1 MLGLLCKENNDYYR
15 LVHSFVKPMFGRFGR
30 GPGRDGGR
38 GERGFGGRGGR
49 GRGRSRPRDPTPE
62 SSGGE
67 ETEEEV
73 EVETST
79 TTHSHLFIASLYPLR
94 ETFGDVTFQ
103 IMSTGDMV
111 KANRIVLVAA
121 CEHFE
126 TMFTAG
132 FSESTSTV
140 IPIHDASVEAFE
152 LFIKYCYF
160 RDKLFDGLKYLFL
173 DVTLL
178 FEFMKLCDRYNIQS
192 ACEMTSKL
200 VLSRIRRNSTEGIR
214 ILAKAYDADCIVK
227 SWIIEVAALFK
238 HALNLENTDR
248 LSIMKTTLE
257 ESTQHHKDL
266 YIAILE
272 YAAKI

>member
-1 MLGLLCKENNDYYR
+1 
-15 LVHSFVKPMFGRFGR
+15 MFARCG
-30 GPGRDGGR
+30 
-38 GERGFGGRGGR
+38 GGR
-49 GRGRSRPRDPTPE
+49 GRGRGRNGGRGGGRRRPRDPTPE

-103 IMSTGDMV
+103 IMSTGNMV

-126 TMFTAG
+126 TMFSSG

-160 RDKLFDGLKYLFL
+160 RDKLFDGIEYLFL
-173 DVTLL
+173 DLEHQVTLL

-200 VLSRIRRNSTEGIR
+200 VLTRIRRSIIRNHTEGIR

-266 YIAILE
+266 YIVILE
-272 YAAKI
+272 YVAKI

>member
-1 MLGLLCKENNDYYR
+1 
-15 LVHSFVKPMFGRFGR
+15 MFARCGR
-30 GPGRDGGR
+30 GRGR
-38 GERGFGGRGGR
+38 GRNGGRGG
-49 GRGRSRPRDPTPE
+49 GRSRPRDPTPE
-62 SSGGE
+62 SSGREEDSSGGE

-103 IMSTGDMV
+103 IMSTGNMV

-126 TMFTAG
+126 TMFSSG

-160 RDKLFDGLKYLFL
+160 RDKLFDGIEYLFL
-173 DVTLL
+173 DLEHQVTLL

-200 VLSRIRRNSTEGIR
+200 VLTRIRTSWISGNHTEGIR

-227 SWIIEVAALFK
+227 SWINEVAALFK
-238 HALNLENTDR
+238 HALNLENTDN

-266 YIAILE
+266 YIVILE
-272 YAAKI
+272 YVAKI

>member
-1 MLGLLCKENNDYYR
+1 MAEMAVVGNIASADVVVVVVVVVVDPEIPLQK
-15 LVHSFVKPMFGRFGR
+15 VQ
-30 GPGRDGGR
+30 
-38 GERGFGGRGGR
+38 GEKKQKKKLKLKQARR
-49 GRGRSRPRDPTPE
+49 
-62 SSGGE
+62 
-67 ETEEEV
+67 
-73 EVETST
+73 
-79 TTHSHLFIASLYPLR
+79 THLASLYPLR

-111 KANRIVLVAA
+111 KANRVVLVAA
-121 CEHFE
+121 CKHFE

-140 IPIHDASVEAFE
+140 IPIHDASAEAFE
-152 LFIKYCYF
+152 LLIKYCYF
-160 RDKLFDGLKYLFL
+160 RDKLFDVNEDLFL
-173 DVTLL
+173 ALEHQVTLL

-200 VLSRIRRNSTEGIR
+200 VLTRIRESYISGNHTEGVR

-227 SWIIEVAALFK
+227 SWIIEVAALFR
-238 HALNLENTDR
+238 HALNLTNTDR

>member
-1 MLGLLCKENNDYYR
+1 MAVVGNIASADVVVVVVVVVVDPEIPLQK
-15 LVHSFVKPMFGRFGR
+15 VQ
-30 GPGRDGGR
+30 
-38 GERGFGGRGGR
+38 GEKKQKKKLKLKQARR
-49 GRGRSRPRDPTPE
+49 
-62 SSGGE
+62 
-67 ETEEEV
+67 
-73 EVETST
+73 
-79 TTHSHLFIASLYPLR
+79 THLASLYPLR

-111 KANRIVLVAA
+111 KANRVVLVAA
-121 CEHFE
+121 CKHFE

-140 IPIHDASVEAFE
+140 IPIHDASAEAFE
-152 LFIKYCYF
+152 LLIKYCYF
-160 RDKLFDGLKYLFL
+160 RDKLFDVNEDLFL
-173 DVTLL
+173 ALEHQVTLL

-200 VLSRIRRNSTEGIR
+200 VLTRIRESYISGNHTEGVR

-227 SWIIEVAALFK
+227 SWIIEVAALFR
-238 HALNLENTDR
+238 HALNLTNTDR